1 MQEGVVCDC
10 TGGGVDAEQ
19 PPHINDPVR
28 GNSLHQAKK
37 EYLLLKSC
45 IKENKQCR
53 KNCGSKKL
61 NLENDIGLIWEV
73 DGDVNGHREHW

>member
-1 MQEGVVCDC
+1 MFAAVTQYGEKKKRYKYLMQEGVVCDC

-53 KNCGSKKL
+53 KN
-61 NLENDIGLIWEV
+61 
-73 DGDVNGHREHW
+73 